1 MFSLQRLGRW
11 LTPIVALA
19 GFAFSLALQTLVR
32 EDVYF
37 SGDGGM
43 KAVLARHFATWPPRL
58 DVGLPAPD
66 WVSNLWQQ
74 GLYPME
80 YPTVFHIRD
89 VWYAHFALPFPL
101 ASAVPFTLFGF
112 RGLYLLPLLATW
124 ALWLT
129 VWLVARRRAWTA
141 VETALVL
148 AVVVFAS
155 PVTFYSATFWEHN
168 LAIALALLGLLPI
181 LAASKR
187 PSWRATFASGLAM
200 GFSIWFRDE
209 LLCAAALSVLFALWT
224 RWQGLRR
231 PTALAPPTAWLAG
244 AASAMGLYFS
254 INSLLYGHPLGI
266 HSFTVIKDGFS
277 IGSQLVNGAGM
288 FLHLGGL
295 LLGTFPLVI
304 FVIVFALPRLLTA
317 RSGQAASEERPV
329 AWFLLLFCLTVPLLL
344 PPRHYD
350 GYGGKQWGPRFWLL
364 AVPLAALLVPGT
376 LRWAR
381 QLSHRAARFAVL
393 GLFVSLLVVSFW
405 RNTVQASALLAR
417 DYGSR
422 VLPMLTFLKHSKVRT
437 VVVDHQSTALE
448 LLSGLERDKNLLL
461 VRDGSALVRFAQALE
476 HNGEREFILVR
487 LGDRPLPPAIRIDDR
502 LAVRFEPIGSAGV
515 YLLVHGEV
523 LVR

>member
-1 MFSLQRLGRW
+1 M
-11 LTPIVALA
+11 VVLA

-58 DVGLPAPD
+58 DLGLSAPE
-66 WVSNLWQQ
+66 WVSNLWRQ

-80 YPTVFHIRD
+80 YPTVFHIGD
-89 VWYAHFALPFPL
+89 VWYAHFAFPFPL
-101 ASAVPFTLFGF
+101 ASAAPFALFGF
-112 RGLYLLPLLATW
+112 RGLYLLPLLSTW
-124 ALWLT
+124 VLWLT
-129 VWLVARRRAWTA
+129 VWRVARARAWTP

-148 AVVVFAS
+148 AVVIFAS

-168 LAIALALLGLLPI
+168 LAIALALLGLLP
-181 LAASKR
+181 LLTAGER

-209 LLCAAALSVLFALWT
+209 LLCAAALAVLFILWT
-224 RWQGLRR
+224 RWRGTHRSA
-231 PTALAPPTAWLAG
+231 ALAHPMAWLAG
-244 AASAMGLYFS
+244 TASSAGLYFS
-254 INSLLYGHPLGI
+254 TNSLLYGHPLGI

-277 IGSQLVNGAGM
+277 IGSQLANGAGM
-288 FLHLGGL
+288 FLDLGRL
-295 LLGTFPLVI
+295 LLATFPVVI
-304 FVIVFALPRLLTA
+304 FVAVFALPRLLPA
-317 RSGQAASEERPV
+317 RSGEAAAAERPV
-329 AWFLLLFCLTVPLLL
+329 AWFLLLFCITVPLVL

-364 AVPLAALLVPGT
+364 AVPLAALLVPST

-381 QLSHRAARFAVL
+381 QLGHRAARFAVL

-405 RNTVQASALLAR
+405 LNAVQASALLAH

-422 VLPMLTFLKHSKVRT
+422 VLPALTFLKHSKVRS
-437 VVVDHQSTALE
+437 VAVDHQSTALE
-448 LLSGLERDKNLLL
+448 LLSGLERSKNLLL

-476 HNGEREFILVR
+476 QNGEREFILVR
-487 LGDRPLPPAIRIDDR
+487 LGDRPLPPALRIDDR
-502 LAVRFEPIGSAGV
+502 LAVRFEPIGSGGI
-515 YLLVHGEV
+515 YSLFHGEV
-523 LVR
+523 IAR